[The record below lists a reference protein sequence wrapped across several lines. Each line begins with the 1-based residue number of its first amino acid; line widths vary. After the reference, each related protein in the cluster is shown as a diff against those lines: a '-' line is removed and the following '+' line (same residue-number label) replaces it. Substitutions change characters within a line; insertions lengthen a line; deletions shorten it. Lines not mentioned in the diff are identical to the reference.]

1 VLRSRHDLRCLSMDI
16 KDFTDQLK
24 LDGYAIVEREVTPNR
39 SLNEHDHDWAV
50 IAMVTAGDFYVHT
63 SNLEKTYSVG
73 EVFSLQP
80 NEVHSEGAGA
90 LGATLLIARR

>member
-1 VLRSRHDLRCLSMDI
+1 MDI

-63 SNLEKTYSVG
+63 SNLEKT
-73 EVFSLQP
+73 L
-80 NEVHSEGAGA
+80 NK
-90 LGATLLIARR
+90 LGRQQVETLCPWGKQEKFYKINGPC